1 MGKRIDLHVHLV
13 GAGHGSNCA
22 ISPRMRRSIQYL
34 ALTRLLGMSR
44 RDPDRVYADRL
55 VSVVEG
61 ATELDH
67 ACVFAMDGVYD
78 AQGDRVPDQSHF
90 YVPNDHAIDV
100 CRRSDKLLPV
110 ISVNPQRRDALAELE
125 RVGPHAV
132 ALKWLAPMQR
142 FDPSSARYEAF
153 RRLLKELELPVIAHS
168 GTEHTVPGV
177 VQQLG
182 DPELCE
188 PLLKLGI
195 PVIFAHCGTC
205 SIFSP
210 GLDQVPAFDRM
221 LARYDCAFGDTSGF
235 VTPVRAGRV
244 RQFAAPRY
252 AGRIFHGSD
261 YPVPISALWFLPA
274 LGLKAVR
281 ELDRIANPLDRD
293 VAIKRALGMPEAAVT
308 GAYDLLASRIA
319 RIKGRA

>member
-1 MGKRIDLHVHLV
+1 
-13 GAGHGSNCA
+13 
-22 ISPRMRRSIQYL
+22 MRRSIQYL
-34 ALTRLLGMSR
+34 ALTRLLGISR
-44 RDPDRVYADRL
+44 RDPDRAYADHL
-55 VSVVEG
+55 VSLVEG
-61 ATELDH
+61 ALELDH

-78 AQGDRVPDQSHF
+78 AHGERIPEQSHL
-90 YVPNDHAIDV
+90 YVPNEYAIDV

-110 ISVNPQRRDALAELE
+110 ISINPQRQDALAELE
-125 RVGPHAV
+125 RTGPQAV

-142 FDPSSARYEAF
+142 FDPSSARYEPF
-153 RRLLKELELPVIAHS
+153 RRLLKELDLPVIAHS
-168 GTEHTVPGV
+168 GTEHTVPGG
-177 VQQLG
+177 VQKLG

-205 SIFSP
+205 TFFSP

-244 RQFAAPRY
+244 RQFMAPRY

-261 YPVPISALWFLPA
+261 FPVPISALPFLPA
-274 LGLKAVR
+274 LGFEAVR
-281 ELDRIANPLDRD
+281 DLERIANPLDKD
-293 VAIKRALGMPEAAVT
+293 VAIKRAMGMPESVFT
-308 GAYDLLASRIA
+308 GAYDLLTSRIA